1 MIENY
6 LKKHVAGGQSLG
18 FDYQF
23 YYFVFLLVQL
33 HHGETIGY
41 EVKDDIHIQK
51 PDGKVILM
59 QAKHTVQTKA
69 DGKRVNLTSLDEDLW
84 KTLSIWAKVIS
95 TSDTQEIRNYE
106 FILVTNKNIQNNP
119 FITCV
124 EKFKNDNTL
133 INDVKNAVLDIRQN
147 TKNKTTQIYI
157 NAVKD
162 LEDEK
167 LELFIK
173 NIIFEANTD
182 NLIEK
187 IKGQLRDRLFKPD
200 EDQLEQIFNSLVT
213 NISMAKYLIL
223 DKQEKF
229 ELNYEDFSQKF
240 RKCFKL
246 NFKKNTLPKRA
257 INIEFPDSMED
268 QIFIRQLLEIGD
280 LEKKSSDI
288 KTYTSY
294 MLEAFN
300 SLEKWISEGDVLP
313 TDVVDFEENS
323 ILYWKNEFTAKY
335 RRIRNT
341 LSDGIN
347 TNDVE
352 NEIKLLSLELLDV
365 IRKKELRLSNTDLEI
380 KLSNGYYYYL
390 SNEPKIG
397 WHLNW
402 EEKYKI

>member
-1 MIENY
+1 MEDE
-6 LKKHVAGGQSLG
+6 LEKHIVTGQSIG

-51 PDGKVILM
+51 PDDKIVLM
-59 QAKHTVQTKA
+59 QAKHTVETNA
-69 DGKRVNLTSLDEDLW
+69 DGKRVNLTTLDEDMW
-84 KTLSIWAKVIS
+84 KTLSIWSKAIS
-95 TSDTQEIRNYE
+95 TSETEDIKKYE
-106 FILVTNKNIQNNP
+106 FILVTNKNVQNNQ
-119 FITCV
+119 FITCI

-133 INDVKNAVLDIRQN
+133 NNVRNTILDIRKK
-147 TKNKTTQIYI
+147 TKSETIQVYI
-157 NAVKD
+157 DTVKN

-167 LELFIK
+167 LALFIK
-173 NIIFEANTD
+173 NITFEVNTD
-182 NLIEK
+182 NLIEQ
-187 IKGQLRDRLFKPD
+187 IKRKLRDRLFKPN
-200 EDQLEQIFNSLVT
+200 EDRLEQIFNSLIT

-229 ELNYEDFSQKF
+229 ELTYEDFSQKF
-240 RKCFKL
+240 RKCFEL
-246 NFKKNTLPKRA
+246 NFKENTLPKRS
-257 INIEFPDSMED
+257 INIEFPDNMED
-268 QIFIRQLLEIGD
+268 QIFIRQLLDIGEIK
-280 LEKKSSDI
+280 KKSSDI

-300 SLEKWISEGDVLP
+300 SIEEWISKGDVLP
-313 TDVVDFEENS
+313 TDVIDFEENS

-335 RRIRNT
+335 RRIRNRLT
-341 LSDGIN
+341 DGIN
-347 TNDVE
+347 TNDIE
-352 NEIKLLSLELLDV
+352 NEINLLSLELLDV

-402 EEKYKI
+402 EKKYKI

>member
-147 TKNKTTQIYI
+147 TKNKTTQIY
-157 NAVKD
+157 
-162 LEDEK
+162 
-167 LELFIK
+167 
-173 NIIFEANTD
+173 
-182 NLIEK
+182 
-187 IKGQLRDRLFKPD
+187 
-200 EDQLEQIFNSLVT
+200 
-213 NISMAKYLIL
+213 
-223 DKQEKF
+223 
-229 ELNYEDFSQKF
+229 
-240 RKCFKL
+240 
-246 NFKKNTLPKRA
+246 
-257 INIEFPDSMED
+257 
-268 QIFIRQLLEIGD
+268 
-280 LEKKSSDI
+280 
-288 KTYTSY
+288 
-294 MLEAFN
+294 
-300 SLEKWISEGDVLP
+300 
-313 TDVVDFEENS
+313 
-323 ILYWKNEFTAKY
+323 
-335 RRIRNT
+335 
-341 LSDGIN
+341 
-347 TNDVE
+347 
-352 NEIKLLSLELLDV
+352 
-365 IRKKELRLSNTDLEI
+365 
-380 KLSNGYYYYL
+380 
-390 SNEPKIG
+390 
-397 WHLNW
+397 
-402 EEKYKI
+402 

>member
-1 MIENY
+1 MEDE
-6 LKKHVAGGQSLG
+6 LEKHIVTGQSIG

-51 PDGKVILM
+51 PDDKIVLM
-59 QAKHTVQTKA
+59 QTKHTVQTNA
-69 DGKRVNLTSLDEDLW
+69 DGKRVNLTTLDEDMW
-84 KTLSIWAKVIS
+84 KTLSIWSKAIS
-95 TSDTQEIRNYE
+95 TSETEDIKKYE
-106 FILVTNKNIQNNP
+106 FILVTNKNVQNNQ
-119 FITCV
+119 FITCI

-133 INDVKNAVLDIRQN
+133 NNVRNTILDIRKK
-147 TKNKTTQIYI
+147 TKSETIQVYI
-157 NAVKD
+157 DTVKNI
-162 LEDEK
+162 EDEK
-167 LELFIK
+167 LALFIK
-173 NIIFEANTD
+173 NITFEVNTD
-182 NLIEK
+182 NLIEQ
-187 IKGQLRDRLFKPD
+187 IKRKLRDRLFKPN
-200 EDQLEQIFNSLVT
+200 EDRLEQIFNSLIT

-229 ELNYEDFSQKF
+229 ELTYEDFSQKF
-240 RKCFKL
+240 RKCFEL
-246 NFKKNTLPKRA
+246 NFKENTLPKRS
-257 INIEFPDSMED
+257 INIEFPDNMED
-268 QIFIRQLLEIGD
+268 QIFIRQLLDIGEIK
-280 LEKKSSDI
+280 KKSSDI

-300 SLEKWISEGDVLP
+300 SIEEWISKGDVLP
-313 TDVVDFEENS
+313 TDVIDFEENS

-335 RRIRNT
+335 RRIRNRLT
-341 LSDGIN
+341 DGIN
-347 TNDVE
+347 TNDIE
-352 NEIKLLSLELLDV
+352 NEINLLSLELLDV

-402 EEKYKI
+402 EKKYKI

>member
-147 TKNKTTQIYI
+147 TKNKTIQIYI

-229 ELNYEDFSQKF
+229 ELTYEDFSQKF

-280 LEKKSSDI
+280 LEKKH
-288 KTYTSY
+288 
-294 MLEAFN
+294 L
-300 SLEKWISEGDVLP
+300 
-313 TDVVDFEENS
+313 
-323 ILYWKNEFTAKY
+323 IL
-335 RRIRNT
+335 
-341 LSDGIN
+341 
-347 TNDVE
+347 
-352 NEIKLLSLELLDV
+352 KL
-365 IRKKELRLSNTDLEI
+365 IPHTC
-380 KLSNGYYYYL
+380 
-390 SNEPKIG
+390 
-397 WHLNW
+397 
-402 EEKYKI
+402 

>member
-1 MIENY
+1 M
-6 LKKHVAGGQSLG
+6 S
-18 FDYQF
+18 
-23 YYFVFLLVQL
+23 
-33 HHGETIGY
+33 
-41 EVKDDIHIQK
+41 
-51 PDGKVILM
+51 
-59 QAKHTVQTKA
+59 
-69 DGKRVNLTSLDEDLW
+69 
-84 KTLSIWAKVIS
+84 
-95 TSDTQEIRNYE
+95 
-106 FILVTNKNIQNNP
+106 
-119 FITCV
+119 
-124 EKFKNDNTL
+124 
-133 INDVKNAVLDIRQN
+133 
-147 TKNKTTQIYI
+147 
-157 NAVKD
+157 
-162 LEDEK
+162 
-167 LELFIK
+167 
-173 NIIFEANTD
+173 
-182 NLIEK
+182 
-187 IKGQLRDRLFKPD
+187 
-200 EDQLEQIFNSLVT
+200 
-213 NISMAKYLIL
+213 
-223 DKQEKF
+223 
-229 ELNYEDFSQKF
+229 
-240 RKCFKL
+240 
-246 NFKKNTLPKRA
+246 KRA

>member
-229 ELNYEDFSQKF
+229 ELTYEDFSQKF

>member
-1 MIENY
+1 MEDE
-6 LKKHVAGGQSLG
+6 LEKHIVTGQSIG

-51 PDGKVILM
+51 PDDKIVLM
-59 QAKHTVQTKA
+59 QAKHTVETNA
-69 DGKRVNLTSLDEDLW
+69 DGKRVNLTTLDEDMW
-84 KTLSIWAKVIS
+84 KTLSIWSKAIS
-95 TSDTQEIRNYE
+95 TSETEDIKKYE
-106 FILVTNKNIQNNP
+106 FILVTNKNVQNNQ
-119 FITCV
+119 FITCI

-133 INDVKNAVLDIRQN
+133 NNVRNTILDIRKK
-147 TKNKTTQIYI
+147 TKSETIQVYI
-157 NAVKD
+157 DTVKN

-167 LELFIK
+167 LALFIK
-173 NIIFEANTD
+173 NITFEVNTD
-182 NLIEK
+182 NLIEQ
-187 IKGQLRDRLFKPD
+187 IKRKLRDRLFKPD
-200 EDQLEQIFNSLVT
+200 EDRLEQIFNSLIT

-229 ELNYEDFSQKF
+229 ELTYEDFSQKF

>member
-147 TKNKTTQIYI
+147 TKNKTIQIYI

-229 ELNYEDFSQKF
+229 ELTYEDFSQKF

>member
-33 HHGETIGY
+33 HQGETIGY

-147 TKNKTTQIYI
+147 TKNKTIQIYI

-223 DKQEKF
+223 DKQEK
-229 ELNYEDFSQKF
+229 
-240 RKCFKL
+240 
-246 NFKKNTLPKRA
+246 
-257 INIEFPDSMED
+257 
-268 QIFIRQLLEIGD
+268 
-280 LEKKSSDI
+280 
-288 KTYTSY
+288 
-294 MLEAFN
+294 
-300 SLEKWISEGDVLP
+300 
-313 TDVVDFEENS
+313 
-323 ILYWKNEFTAKY
+323 
-335 RRIRNT
+335 
-341 LSDGIN
+341 
-347 TNDVE
+347 
-352 NEIKLLSLELLDV
+352 
-365 IRKKELRLSNTDLEI
+365 
-380 KLSNGYYYYL
+380 
-390 SNEPKIG
+390 
-397 WHLNW
+397 
-402 EEKYKI
+402 

>member
-1 MIENY
+1 MEDE
-6 LKKHVAGGQSLG
+6 LEKHIVTGQSIG

-51 PDGKVILM
+51 PDDKIVLM
-59 QAKHTVQTKA
+59 QAKHTVETNA
-69 DGKRVNLTSLDEDLW
+69 DGKRVNLTTLDEDMW
-84 KTLSIWAKVIS
+84 KTLSIWSKAIS
-95 TSDTQEIRNYE
+95 TSETEDIKKYE
-106 FILVTNKNIQNNP
+106 FILVTNKNVQNNQ
-119 FITCV
+119 FITCI

-133 INDVKNAVLDIRQN
+133 NNVRNTILDIRKK
-147 TKNKTTQIYI
+147 TKSETIQVYI
-157 NAVKD
+157 DTVKN

-167 LELFIK
+167 LALFIK
-173 NIIFEANTD
+173 NITFEVNTD
-182 NLIEK
+182 NLIEQ
-187 IKGQLRDRLFKPD
+187 IKRKLRDRLFKPD
-200 EDQLEQIFNSLVT
+200 EDRLEQIFNSLIT

-229 ELNYEDFSQKF
+229 ELTYEDFSRKF
-240 RKCFKL
+240 RKCFEL
-246 NFKKNTLPKRA
+246 NFEENTLPKRS
-257 INIEFPDSMED
+257 INIEFPDNMED
-268 QIFIRQLLEIGD
+268 QIFIRQLLDIGEIK
-280 LEKKSSDI
+280 KKSSDI

-300 SLEKWISEGDVLP
+300 SIEEWISKGDVLP
-313 TDVVDFEENS
+313 TDVIDFEENS

-335 RRIRNT
+335 RRIRNRLT
-341 LSDGIN
+341 DGIN
-347 TNDVE
+347 TNDIE
-352 NEIKLLSLELLDV
+352 NEINLLSLELLDV

-402 EEKYKI
+402 EKKYKI